1 MDIGAGPVA
10 TVEENHRPFRG
21 SRRGRDHQRV
31 RAPTQ
36 RTGTTT
42 AVRGMRRPVPISPA
56 AKAGAS
62 KPSGATTAG
71 MARLTSAHT
80 EGHDRRV
87 RETRLPLAGPRCS
100 PCRVV
105 VGSPSLPLHPCLVVE
120 ESAVHRHTGLT
131 EEFDDVGIT
140 SGDPG
145 DVSLDRYL
153 PAPGGDGRV
162 HDDRS
167 GVHTANGATGRP
179 IPRAWASAGT
189 LRCSRDGTHRQCREA
204 APRPVPGNGLSE
216 CPAACGAVRPSRSRV
231 PCAVPTKRVRP
242 RIRLPGPSHHPV
254 ARQAAHTA
262 RFSRA
267 EPLCVT
273 DARARRAFPLS
284 RSAGCVPSMRGRCR
298 FTDPTPEPE
307 RITSPAPWPP
317 RAVLP
322 NRVIDFVLPSD
333 GGPQRSCSGEAH
345 HPAGPTVMN
354 G

>member
-1 MDIGAGPVA
+1 MDSRGGPPTVPRVA
-10 TVEENHRPFRG
+10 ARQRSPKGPGPHATDRHHH
-21 SRRGRDHQRV
+21 SRQRN
-31 RAPTQ
+31 APTGADQ
-36 RTGTTT
+36 PG
-42 AVRGMRRPVPISPA
+42 G
-56 AKAGAS
+56 KAGAS

-87 RETRLPLAGPRCS
+87 RETRLPLAGPRWS

-120 ESAVHRHTGLT
+120 ESAVHRHAGLT

-216 CPAACGAVRPSRSRV
+216 CPAACGAVRPSRSRA
-231 PCAVPTKRVRP
+231 PMCRAHQAGSPTDTA
-242 RIRLPGPSHHPV
+242 PGTASSPGGSPGRTHRSVQPGRTPV
-254 ARQAAHTA
+254 CDGCKGAPGISAQPIGWLC
-262 RFSRA
+262 
-267 EPLCVT
+267 PL
-273 DARARRAFPLS
+273 DARALPVQGIPPPSPS
-284 RSAGCVPSMRGRCR
+284 RSPHPPLGRL
-298 FTDPTPEPE
+298 
-307 RITSPAPWPP
+307 APCY
-317 RAVLP
+317 RT
-322 NRVIDFVLPSD
+322 
-333 GGPQRSCSGEAH
+333 E
-345 HPAGPTVMN
+345 
-354 G
+354 